1 VRILVTGGAGF
12 IGSAFVRLAAG
23 AGHEVTV
30 LDKLT
35 YAGDPARLDGAAYR
49 FYRGSITNREL
60 VAAVLARERIE
71 AVVNF
76 AAESHVDRS
85 ILDASPFIETNV
97 RGTQV
102 LLEAA
107 RTHKLQKFVHVSTD
121 EVYGELGPTGAFT
134 EESPLRPN
142 SPYAASKAAADLL
155 VLAYHRTYGLP
166 ACLVRPCNNYGPWQY
181 PEKLIPVVI
190 YKALAGEPVPV
201 YGTGRNVREWL
212 YVEDCCAGVLAAL
225 EKGRP
230 GAVYNLGSGEERPN
244 LEVVRAILNLLGKGE
259 ELITFVKDRPGHD
272 FRYRLDSSR
281 AAAELGFAPRV
292 PFEEGLARTVE
303 WYLANREWL
312 VEKVRYLNELWR
324 RVYKEGWE

>member
-1 VRILVTGGAGF
+1 MRILVTGGAGF

-23 AGHEVTV
+23 AGHEVVV

-35 YAGDPARLDGAAYR
+35 YAGDPARLDGAAHR
-49 FYRGSITNREL
+49 FYRGSIANREL
-60 VAAVLARERIE
+60 VEAVLEKERVE

-85 ILDASPFIETNV
+85 ILDASPFVETNV

-107 RTHKLQKFVHVSTD
+107 RAHGLQKFVHVSTD

-166 ACLVRPCNNYGPWQY
+166 ACLARPCNNYGPWQY

-212 YVEDCCAGVLAAL
+212 YVEDCCAGVLAVL

-230 GAVYNLGSGEERPN
+230 GGIYNLGSGEERPN
-244 LEVVRAILNLLGKGE
+244 LEVVRAILNLLGRGE

-272 FRYRLDSSR
+272 FRYRLDSTR
-281 AAAELGFAPRV
+281 AASELGLEPRV
-292 PFEEGLARTVE
+292 RFEEGLARTVE
-303 WYLANREWL
+303 WYLSHREWL
-312 VEKVRYLNELWR
+312 AEKVRYLNQLWR
-324 RVYKEGWE
+324 RVYEEGWA

>member
-12 IGSAFVRLAAG
+12 IGNAFVRLAVG

-35 YAGDPARLDGAAYR
+35 YAGDPARLDGAAHR

-60 VAAVLARERIE
+60 VEAVLERERIE

-107 RTHKLQKFVHVSTD
+107 RTHALQKFVHVSTD

-190 YKALAGEPVPV
+190 YKALTEQPIPV
-201 YGTGRNVREWL
+201 
-212 YVEDCCAGVLAAL
+212 
-225 EKGRP
+225 
-230 GAVYNLGSGEERPN
+230 
-244 LEVVRAILNLLGKGE
+244 
-259 ELITFVKDRPGHD
+259 
-272 FRYRLDSSR
+272 
-281 AAAELGFAPRV
+281 
-292 PFEEGLARTVE
+292 
-303 WYLANREWL
+303 
-312 VEKVRYLNELWR
+312 
-324 RVYKEGWE
+324 

>member
-1 VRILVTGGAGF
+1 MRILVTGGAGF

-35 YAGDPARLDGAAYR
+35 YAGDPARLGGAAHR
-49 FYRGSITNREL
+49 LYRGSIANREL
-60 VAAVLARERIE
+60 VEAVLEKERIA

-85 ILDASPFIETNV
+85 ILDAAPFVETNV

-107 RTHKLQKFVHVSTD
+107 RAHGLQKFVHVSTD

-190 YKALAGEPVPV
+190 YKALAGQPIPV
-201 YGTGRNVREWL
+201 YGTGQNVREWL

-230 GAVYNLGSGEERPN
+230 GNIYNLGSGEERPN
-244 LEVVRAILNLLGKGE
+244 LEVVRAILNLLGRGE
-259 ELITFVKDRPGHD
+259 ELVTFVKDRPGHD
-272 FRYRLDSSR
+272 FRYRLDSSW

-292 PFEEGLARTVE
+292 RFEEGLSRTVE
-303 WYLANREWL
+303 WYLAHREWL
-312 VEKVRYLNELWR
+312 FAKVRQLEDLWR
-324 RVYKEGWE
+324 RVYQMGWS